1 MFGAGRFV
9 GGVVQRGK
17 DSVHHS
23 IDQLMQRWEQVLGR
37 GDAYVD
43 RWLPER
49 ETQAALMPEENR
61 DAVAAAM
68 ALVAL
73 EGAGPSAT
81 VKMEDAAVPSA
92 AAAAPSSSSHNS
104 PATSSISAST
114 SRRGSYAAAAAAG
127 AGASGASTPSPR
139 MPRKRAISALDE
151 PDGASAA
158 DHADDDL
165 SRASGDAA
173 GRFAASDAL
182 PASSMA
188 LALSTSSN
196 GNAVS
201 PTSSVHTVSDLTG
214 KVTKRLR
221 QRIPTLHSLT
231 PSLVLNWSD
240 TVRSSLTAHRWF
252 HEVDEILL
260 QNSFVSALAHVMQ
273 PAQHFYDTAMRIFQT
288 TVIRQ
293 KEPPQQLITSGK
305 NSSNGNGNGNGA
317 GAVAAANGSMLDA
330 EPSVKSEAASSSSS
344 APSPTSAAAAAA
356 AAAAFVA
363 STTGAPVAA
372 ASASPVANE
381 FVVSLRSALGA
392 SWDDRLRVPAL
403 SFLQTAWRA
412 AITQR
417 MQQRAQTAAAAAGQ
431 P

>member
-49 ETQAALMPEENR
+49 EAQAALMPEDSR

-73 EGAGPSAT
+73 EGAGSSTP
-81 VKMEDAAVPSA
+81 VKMEDAGLAPA
-92 AAAAPSSSSHNS
+92 AAASSSSHIS
-104 PATSSISAST
+104 PPTTPAAFGGSSSSSS

-127 AGASGASTPSPR
+127 AGAGSNGASTPSPR

-151 PDGASAA
+151 PDGATAAQPDEDLTRAPGESA
-158 DHADDDL
+158 
-165 SRASGDAA
+165 S
-173 GRFAASDAL
+173 FAAPDAL

-188 LALSTSSN
+188 LALASSSHSN
-196 GNAVS
+196 TVS
-201 PTSSVHTVSDLTG
+201 PTSSHTVSDLTG

-231 PSLVLNWSD
+231 PSVVLNWSD

-293 KEPPQQLITSGK
+293 KEPTQQLITSGK
-305 NSSNGNGNGNGA
+305 TNGDNGAAAASGEMQDTKPPSKSAALASNSS
-317 GAVAAANGSMLDA
+317 
-330 EPSVKSEAASSSSS
+330 
-344 APSPTSAAAAAA
+344 SPPTPPSAAAAAA
-356 AAAAFVA
+356 AAAAFIA
-363 STTGAPVAA
+363 STTGAPAAA
-372 ASASPVANE
+372 ASASPVADN

-417 MQQRAQTAAAAAGQ
+417 MQQRAQTAAATTGQ
-431 P
+431 QP